1 MSVSHCY
8 ELMHQLFKIF
18 VPYAYFLV
26 LQVSI
31 ARVHPISA
39 TTSYK
44 TTLKKVDFTEEEYT
58 LGLHLPNVGI
68 VKLDVEQLI
77 SILQKAFD
85 F

>member
-18 VPYAYFLV
+18 VTYAYFL
-26 LQVSI
+26 LFYRFQ
-31 ARVHPISA
+31 ARVYPISTA
-39 TTSYK
+39 TSYK

-58 LGLHLPNVGI
+58 LGLHLPNIV
-68 VKLDVEQLI
+68 VKLDVDQHI

>member
-58 LGLHLPNVGI
+58 LGLHLPNIV
-68 VKLDVEQLI
+68 VKLDVDQHI